1 MEKLPLPT
9 FGFDAYPQ
17 ATEAAPRQ
25 PPVEALQ
32 QLVVYRREERFA
44 TCRQHIEVHRRS
56 FYKLSLLAEGGGHFT
71 LNDEVVAVGPRAILL
86 VPPDTAL
93 SWHLH
98 EGPQTGLYCF
108 FSPDFYNAGLLPGYQ
123 LGAVL
128 AGGAPYVHHAA
139 TAAEFADLAQVGE
152 QLYAQQ
158 HHPEKA
164 RHYLRLLLADIR
176 QWELPLGPAASL
188 PPVVQKF
195 LRLIASRLAAATA
208 PVLALDAYAD
218 TLCLTPKQL
227 SAVCRQATGRSAASL
242 LKERVATE
250 ARVLLTGTQ
259 LPVSDIAYRLT
270 FYDAAH
276 FSRWFRQATGLAPSA
291 YRAQFATYK

>member
-1 MEKLPLPT
+1 MEKPALPT

-44 TCRQHIEVHRRS
+44 TCRQHIEVHRRA

-71 LNDEVVAVGPRAILL
+71 LNDEVVAVGPQSILL

-123 LGAVL
+123 LGAIL

-139 TAAEFADLAQVGE
+139 TPAQFAALAQSGE

-176 QWELPLGPAASL
+176 QWELPVGPAAGL
-188 PPVVQKF
+188 PPVVQQF
-195 LRLIASRLAAATA
+195 LGLVAARLAAATA
-208 PVLALDAYAD
+208 PVLALDTYAEA
-218 TLCLTPKQL
+218 LHLPPKQL
-227 SAVCRQATGRSAASL
+227 SALCRQATGRSAASL

-259 LPVSDIAYRLT
+259 LPISDIAYQLT

-276 FSRWFRQATGLAPSA
+276 FSRWFRQVTGLAPSA
-291 YRAQFATYK
+291 YRAQFAAYK